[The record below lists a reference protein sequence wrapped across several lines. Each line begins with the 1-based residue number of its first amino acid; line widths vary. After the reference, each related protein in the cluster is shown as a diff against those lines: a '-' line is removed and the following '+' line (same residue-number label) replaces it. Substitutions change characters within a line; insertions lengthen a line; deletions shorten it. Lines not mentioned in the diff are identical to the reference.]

1 MSKRKCSIPKGFELW
16 THSGF
21 GLPYNYILI
30 DKSKGHCVWCDKDL
44 GQLTSTMYPIEGIM
58 AEVLLPVAHRV
69 IR

>member
-44 GQLTSTMYPIEGIM
+44 GQLTSTMYQ
-58 AEVLLPVAHRV
+58 
-69 IR
+69 